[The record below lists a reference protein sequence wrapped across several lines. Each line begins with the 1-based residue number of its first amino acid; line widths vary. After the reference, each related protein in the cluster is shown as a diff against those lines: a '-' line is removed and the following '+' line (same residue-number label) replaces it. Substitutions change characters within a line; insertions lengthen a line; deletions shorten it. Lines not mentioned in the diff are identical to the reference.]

1 MTPAFLEMDITLLV
15 AKLDELTA
23 DKKPLWGSMSA
34 QRMVEH
40 LTDSIKMSSGK
51 LKLGL
56 EIPEEKISKMQE
68 ILASDKEM
76 PKNFEVP
83 FAKKDT
89 PLRHEEL
96 ALAIDEF
103 LLEWIDFEEYYAENP
118 GQKEIHPY
126 YGSLNYEQ
134 WLRMHSK
141 HFTHHFEQF
150 GLI

>member
-1 MTPAFLEMDITLLV
+1 MTPSFLEMDITMLV
-15 AKLDELTA
+15 AKLDKLTA
-23 DKKPLWGSMSA
+23 DTKPVWGSMSA

-40 LTDSIKMSSGK
+40 LSDSIKISSGK
-51 LKLGL
+51 FKQKL
-56 EIPEEKISKMQE
+56 EIPEEKIPKMQE

-118 GQKEIHPY
+118 SKMEIHPY

-150 GLI
+150 GLA

>member
-1 MTPAFLEMDITLLV
+1 MTPSFLEMDITMLV
-15 AKLDELTA
+15 AKLDKLTA
-23 DKKPLWGSMSA
+23 DTKPVWGSMSA

-40 LTDSIKMSSGK
+40 LSDSIKISSGK
-51 LKLGL
+51 FKQKL
-56 EIPEEKISKMQE
+56 EIPEEKIPKMQE

-118 GQKEIHPY
+118 SKMEIHPY

-141 HFTHHFEQF
+141 HFTHHFEPS
-150 GLI
+150 L

>member
-1 MTPAFLEMDITLLV
+1 MTPAFLDLDITFLIN
-15 AKLDELTA
+15 KLDELTPNTQP
-23 DKKPLWGSMSA
+23 KWGGMSA
-34 QRMVEH
+34 QQMVEH
-40 LTDSIKMSSGK
+40 LSDSIKISSGK

-56 EIPEEKISKMQE
+56 KIPEERISKMQE
-68 ILASDKEM
+68 ILSSDKEM

-89 PLRHEEL
+89 PLRHDEL

-103 LLEWIDFEEYYAENP
+103 LLEWIDFEEYYTEHP
-118 GQKEIHPY
+118 SKMEIHPY

-141 HFTHHFEQF
+141 HFTHHFQQF